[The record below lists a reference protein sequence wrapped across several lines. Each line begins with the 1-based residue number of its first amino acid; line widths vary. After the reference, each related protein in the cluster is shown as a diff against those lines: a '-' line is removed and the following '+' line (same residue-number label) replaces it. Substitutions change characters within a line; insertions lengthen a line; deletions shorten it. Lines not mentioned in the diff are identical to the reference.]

1 VKFPVRYERH
11 KGIMSYM
18 RMTIASRVADSMF
31 RRFGSGVPGGFTIV
45 ELLIVVVIIA
55 IAAAMAVPMMSSAG
69 NLQVK
74 SAANMI
80 ASDLEY
86 AKSMAISRGRR
97 YSVVF
102 DEGAE
107 SYQIEDDTGN
117 VIAHP
122 VRKGFDYVVDLSS
135 SGLSKV
141 DIVNAAFD
149 STTEVEFDFLGSPY
163 DGSGG
168 ALNSGVVS
176 LSAGSSTATVQVEPV
191 TGFITVNY

>member
-1 VKFPVRYERH
+1 MKDMKV
-11 KGIMSYM
+11 IMSYV
-18 RMTIASRVADSMF
+18 RKTSVLSGLCSVS
-31 RRFGSGVPGGFTIV
+31 RRFCSGVPGGFTIV

-55 IAAAMAVPMMSSAG
+55 IAAAMAVPLMSSAG
-69 NLQVK
+69 SLQVK

-102 DEGAE
+102 DEDAE
-107 SYQIEDDTGN
+107 SYQIEDENGD

-122 VRKGFDYVVDLSS
+122 VRKGFDYVVDFSAR
-135 SGLSKV
+135 GLGKV
-141 DIVNAAFD
+141 NIVSASFD
-149 STTEVEFDFLGSPY
+149 STVEVKFDFLGSPY
-163 DGSGG
+163 DGDGG
-168 ALNSGVVS
+168 PLNSGVVS
-176 LSAGSSTATVQVEPV
+176 LSAGSSTATIVVEPV